1 MAVMKKVTMKRDR
14 GGNNATRWRRR
25 PTDCPHHAGL
35 IVMKRFK
42 NCWTLLAWLQSLG
55 GVMYVA
61 HCQGDE
67 CMNAW
72 TVMFGWRTY
81 IQCAIAAGRRFQI
94 STNGAKIAFHLSRSP
109 SERQDR
115 EHQAWCSMWQRTHA
129 ATNDRRSGM
138 PSKLLNLSFCSSVR
152 EGIYKWNE

>member
-1 MAVMKKVTMKRDR
+1 MAVMNEVTMKRDR
-14 GGNNATRWRRR
+14 GGNNATWRKRR

-42 NCWTLLAWLQSLG
+42 NCWILLAWLQSLG

-67 CMNAW
+67 CMNCDVW
-72 TVMFGWRTY
+72 MTHL
-81 IQCAIAAGRRFQI
+81 QCAIAAGRRFQI
-94 STNGAKIAFHLSRSP
+94 SKNGAKIVFHLSWSP